1 MRIVTVVLLSISLF
15 CTFQHS
21 HGYNILGICPSASY
35 SHQQS
40 FQALMKALAFRGHKV
55 TVLSTIPL
63 KNAPPNYEDVD
74 LSFSY
79 IKKDC
84 TGLRHVGAYAIF
96 HQNLVEANL
105 LCRHQLFSPAVDKL
119 IASNKTFDAII
130 IEQLWY
136 QCYYALV
143 KHYNFP
149 VLIGFLSVGNL
160 PYVMDSVGNPDDP
173 NFNPDMTYPFTDR
186 MTINERIMNILYTTY
201 TRLYYRYWH
210 LLKAQRIA
218 NERTSGTSV
227 YNIDKNFSLVILG
240 NNHVFGYPKPLLP
253 HVIEVHTCHTF
264 QVSLNEIFINII
276 FQDVQEF
283 LDNAQ
288 DGAIYFS
295 LGSNLQTDQL
305 PAGPLTALCNALGS
319 LKQRVLWKHAGNMAI
334 HATNIKFVKWVPQQA
349 VLGHPKVVAYM
360 MQGGLQSLQEAV
372 HYAVPVVAIPFFGD
386 QYFNARKILDA
397 GIGLTLDIDTITEN
411 AIVQTLTEIVKNKTY
426 LNNIKTMSAIVQDEL
441 MKPIDRAVW
450 HVEHVLK
457 FPNSRHLRY
466 HGQDMSWIHYYA
478 TYLYLGTDFA
488 LLLYISYI
496 LYNKIVSPF
505 VTYAS
510 NLKRWISNLK
520 RKLD

>member
-1 MRIVTVVLLSISLF
+1 MRVVTFVLLSISLF

-21 HGYNILGICPSASY
+21 RGYNILGICPSASY

-40 FQALMKALAFRGHKV
+40 FQALMKALASRGHKV
-55 TVLSTIPL
+55 TVLSTVPL
-63 KNAPPNYEDVD
+63 KNPPPNYENVD

-79 IKKDC
+79 VSKDC
-84 TGLRHVGAYAIF
+84 TGLRHMGAYALL
-96 HQNLVEANL
+96 HQNLWGANYI
-105 LCRHQLFSPAVDKL
+105 CRHQLFSPAINEL
-119 IASNKTFDAII
+119 ITSNKTFDAII

-173 NFNPDMTYPFTDR
+173 NFNPDMSYPFTDR
-186 MTINERIMNILYTTY
+186 MTINERIVNILYTTY

-210 LLKAQRIA
+210 LPKAQRMA
-218 NERTSGTSV
+218 NELTPGTSV
-227 YNIDKNFSLVILG
+227 YDIDKNFSLVILG

-253 HVIEVHTCHTF
+253 HVIEVH
-264 QVSLNEIFINII
+264 SLHISENPGSLPEDIG
-276 FQDVQEF
+276 EF

-319 LKQRVLWKHAGNMAI
+319 LKQRVLWKHDGNTAI
-334 HATNIKFVKWVPQQA
+334 HPPNIKFVKWVPQQA
-349 VLGHPKVVAYM
+349 VLAHPKVIAYM

-397 GIGLTLDIDTITEN
+397 GIGLTLDIDTITESSV
-411 AIVQTLTEIVKNKTY
+411 VQTLREIVENKTY
-426 LNNIKTMSAIVQDEL
+426 LNNIKTMSAIVRDEL
-441 MKPIDRAVW
+441 VKPIDRAVW

-466 HGQDMSWIHYYA
+466 RGHDMSWIHYYE
-478 TYLYLGTDFA
+478 TYLCLATCLT
-488 LLLYISYI
+488 LLLYMSYI
-496 LYNKIVSPF
+496 LYNRTVNAFAKIRCVS
-505 VTYAS
+505 
-510 NLKRWISNLK
+510 NIKRWISNLK

>member
-1 MRIVTVVLLSISLF
+1 MRVVTLVLLSISLF

-21 HGYNILGICPSASY
+21 RGYNILGICPSASY

-40 FQALMKALAFRGHKV
+40 FQALMKALADRGHKV
-55 TVLSTIPL
+55 TVLSTVPL
-63 KNAPPNYEDVD
+63 KNPPPNYENVD

-79 IKKDC
+79 IKMNC
-84 TGLRHVGAYAIF
+84 TGLRHMGAYAF
-96 HQNLVEANL
+96 LHQNLWGANII
-105 LCRHQLFSPAVDKL
+105 CERQLFNPVIDKL

-130 IEQLWY
+130 IEQLWF

-173 NFNPDMTYPFTDR
+173 SFNPDMTYPFTDR
-186 MTINERIMNILYTTY
+186 MAINERIVNILYTTY

-210 LLKAQRIA
+210 LPRAQRMA
-218 NERTSGTSV
+218 SERIPGTSV
-227 YNIDKNFSLVILG
+227 YDIDKNFSLVILG

-253 HVIEVHTCHTF
+253 HVIEVH
-264 QVSLNEIFINII
+264 SLHISENPGLLPEDIR
-276 FQDVQEF
+276 EF

-288 DGAIYFS
+288 NGAIYFS

-305 PAGPLTALCNALGS
+305 PAEPLTALCNALGS
-319 LKQRVLWKHAGNMAI
+319 LKQRVLWKHDGNMAI
-334 HATNIKFVKWVPQQA
+334 HPTNIKFVKWVPQQA
-349 VLGHPKVVAYM
+349 VLAHPKVIAYM

-411 AIVQTLTEIVKNKTY
+411 SIVQTLTEIVENKAY
-426 LNNIKTMSAIVQDEL
+426 SNNIKTMSAIVRDEL
-441 MKPIDRAVW
+441 VKPIDRAVW

-457 FPNSRHLRY
+457 FPNSKHLRY
-466 HGQDMSWIHYYA
+466 HGHDMPWIHYYA
-478 TYLYLGTDFA
+478 AYLCIGICFA
-488 LLLYISYI
+488 LLLYISYVLCNGTVDAFI
-496 LYNKIVSPF
+496 KIRN
-505 VTYAS
+505 
-510 NLKRWISNLK
+510 NLKRWINNLK

>member
-21 HGYNILGICPSASY
+21 HGYDILGICPSTSY

-55 TVLSTIPL
+55 TVLSTVPL
-63 KNAPPNYEDVD
+63 KDAPPNYENVD

-79 IKKDC
+79 ISKDC
-84 TGLRHVGAYAIF
+84 TGLRHIGAYALF
-96 HQNLVEANL
+96 HQNLLGANHI
-105 LCRHQLFSPAVDKL
+105 CRHQLFSPAIDKL

-160 PYVMDSVGNPDDP
+160 PYVMDSIGNPDDP
-173 NFNPDMTYPFTDR
+173 NFNPDMTYPFTNR

-210 LLKAQRIA
+210 LPNAQRMA
-218 NERTSGTSV
+218 NKRTPGTSV
-227 YNIDKNFSLVILG
+227 YDIDKNFSLVILG

-253 HVIEVHTCHTF
+253 HVIEVH
-264 QVSLNEIFINII
+264 SLHILENPGSLPKDIH
-276 FQDVQEF
+276 EF

-319 LKQRVLWKHAGNMAI
+319 LKQRVLWKHNGNMAI

-349 VLGHPKVVAYM
+349 VLDGIA
-360 MQGGLQSLQEAV
+360 
-372 HYAVPVVAIPFFGD
+372 
-386 QYFNARKILDA
+386 KI
-397 GIGLTLDIDTITEN
+397 ISS
-411 AIVQTLTEIVKNKTY
+411 TY
-426 LNNIKTMSAIVQDEL
+426 
-441 MKPIDRAVW
+441 R
-450 HVEHVLK
+450 
-457 FPNSRHLRY
+457 
-466 HGQDMSWIHYYA
+466 
-478 TYLYLGTDFA
+478 
-488 LLLYISYI
+488 
-496 LYNKIVSPF
+496 
-505 VTYAS
+505 
-510 NLKRWISNLK
+510 
-520 RKLD
+520 

>member
-1 MRIVTVVLLSISLF
+1 MRVVTLVLLSISLF

-21 HGYNILGICPSASY
+21 RGYNILGICPSASY

-40 FQALMKALAFRGHKV
+40 FQALMKALASRGHKV
-55 TVLSTIPL
+55 TVLSTVPL
-63 KNAPPNYEDVD
+63 KNPPPNYENVD

-79 IKKDC
+79 VSKDC
-84 TGLRHVGAYAIF
+84 TGLRHMGAYALL
-96 HQNLVEANL
+96 HQNLWGANYI
-105 LCRHQLFSPAVDKL
+105 CRHQLFSPAINEL
-119 IASNKTFDAII
+119 ITSNKTFDAMI

-160 PYVMDSVGNPDDP
+160 PYVMDSV
-173 NFNPDMTYPFTDR
+173 DMTYPFTDR
-186 MTINERIMNILYTTY
+186 MTINERIVNILYTTY

-210 LLKAQRIA
+210 LPKAQRMA
-218 NERTSGTSV
+218 NELTPGTSV
-227 YNIDKNFSLVILG
+227 YDIDKNFSLVILG

-253 HVIEVHTCHTF
+253 HVIEVH
-264 QVSLNEIFINII
+264 SLHISENPGSLPEAIG
-276 FQDVQEF
+276 EF

-319 LKQRVLWKHAGNMAI
+319 LKQRVLWKHDGNMAI
-334 HATNIKFVKWVPQQA
+334 HPPNIKFVKWVPQQA
-349 VLGHPKVVAYM
+349 VLAHPKVIAYM

-397 GIGLTLDIDTITEN
+397 GIGLTLDIDTITESSV
-411 AIVQTLTEIVKNKTY
+411 VQTFREIVENKTY
-426 LNNIKTMSAIVQDEL
+426 LNNIKTMSAIVRDEL
-441 MKPIDRAVW
+441 VKPIDRAVW

-457 FPNSRHLRY
+457 FPNSRHLQY
-466 HGQDMSWIHYYA
+466 HGHDMSWIHYYA
-478 TYLYLGTDFA
+478 TYLCLATCLT

-496 LYNKIVSPF
+496 LYNRTVNAIAKIRCVS
-505 VTYAS
+505 
-510 NLKRWISNLK
+510 NIKRWISNLK